1 MGDYLATTDDSG
13 ELLDSFHLFSD
24 DIAGTGEKGED
35 SDAAGGGCDK
45 GVGGGDDGDQG
56 KAAAADGQKMPKLK
70 ALDGE
75 AFASCLEMCFEHMV
89 RVCGWVGGWV
99 SECMGF

>member
-24 DIAGTGEKGED
+24 DTTGTGEKGDD
-35 SDAAGGGCDK
+35 SDAAGEGGDK
-45 GVGGGDDGDQG
+45 GAGGGDDGDQA

-89 RVCGWVGGWV
+89 RVYEWVGG
-99 SECMGF
+99 